1 MSPRAPVTAVVFAA
15 GIVLLL
21 GLLPAGAD
29 GATSTEAP
37 AAQQTTEIEPF
48 SDALEPE
55 HLGLM
60 LTGFAITGVVLVA
73 VVVVWLVKG
82 RVSLLHLTTALCS
95 VAVMVG
101 MASWLITYGEMR
113 RELRTQV
120 VQLILSRGEEVLLSV
135 SANMESG
142 VKLVTLMGN
151 MADMGLNTMNASH
164 PAPVSYLQATRRAFS
179 KADLGVAYF
188 YYGTEEGY
196 FHLID
201 DRGRDSPTVSMWY
214 GFPPNAVA
222 PPVGLSCKGAN
233 NESKAGA
240 GGCAACGCADSDS
253 CRAAC
258 QQTCEV
264 FTEAPCRAALTG
276 PRVLVYN
283 ATWGVVAPHAHVV
296 AMFTYDARSRPWYK
310 FALENANGQTHW
322 TEPYDFV
329 QDQDTGQVTETGISL
344 VLAVTNKDTG
354 VPEGVVAVDFTLKTL
369 HTVVSKQLPTPG
381 SSIFVCTVEGSLI
394 TSTMEPS
401 DFLVHRDTN
410 GKPILKAQ
418 SVTTH
423 EHAVI
428 RDTFSRVVER
438 MGSLERAFES
448 RRVVHFSDSTV
459 LVAPATLAGGL
470 RLLVVIE
477 VPHSDVYDSSNTAST
492 RALAVVL
499 ALSVGLGGIGA
510 AVMAV
515 VMRRLRHLR
524 DVMHKVAWL
533 KLEETAMPSSLIEEV
548 HAMQSS
554 FALVTNNLREYK
566 RYLPQVMLYGEDSV
580 DELGPVA
587 ALPPGE
593 GNTDPHAAIVFTDIK
608 GSTQLWEECSEGM
621 GTAMTVHNIVIR
633 ACIRAHGG
641 YEVKTI
647 GDSFMVA
654 FATLLDAVRF
664 GLDVQ
669 KGLHEAEWPTVL
681 LDHEGRSKSEGWPGL
696 LVRIG
701 VNYGPV
707 TMENNPLTER
717 MDYMGPTV
725 NRAARLEGASPPG
738 GVTLIEETL
747 RTQRLDEGL
756 GPCLRISLGEREL
769 HGVPGKL
776 SLVCLLHTRL
786 GRFKEAV
793 ASGALGVER
802 PAGNPLIKGG
812 GCGSKA
818 SGGDLLSTLSSSV
831 ESSCFSLRR
840 SMGLANA
847 GTDLPPVRCTVAQV
861 QLVAPEYRTDEWAKL
876 KRRFQMLVTWLRMTN
891 GVVMSVAGL
900 NVVASWGLVNKGGAK
915 MHAAYAMRFAELVQ
929 QNIPRTSQFGV
940 VCGLSTGMV
949 SGCHVGDWEARFL
962 AYGGRCLSLCSLL
975 CSLAVTLQTDVLYA
989 TEQEKGAD
997 PSTLQAL
1004 RPVGRVV
1011 LPEARSGVVAYEVCG
1026 GRRAAPDAGS
1036 DTLSDRGNNV
1046 ASGWSR
1052 EYAHMFYA
1060 GQAEE
1065 IVLRAEEL
1073 GDVVAANAGRLMM
1086 GALVKRVASGAVG
1099 GGGASAGLGGY
1110 GRGSVR
1116 DSSFAG
1122 SNGSGSVV
1130 IPLIESE
1137 LLDEGP
1143 EPGVSVLPL

>member
-1 MSPRAPVTAVVFAA
+1 MSPRAPATAVAFAA
-15 GIVLLL
+15 SIVLLL

-29 GATSTEAP
+29 GAPSTE
-37 AAQQTTEIEPF
+37 AQQTTVIEPF
-48 SDALEPE
+48 SDALEPV

-60 LTGFAITGVVLVA
+60 LTGFAITGVMIVA

-101 MASWLITYGEMR
+101 MASWLITYSEMR

-135 SANMESG
+135 STNMESG

-151 MADMGLNTMNASH
+151 IMNMDLLTMNTSH
-164 PAPVSYLQATRRAFS
+164 PAPVAYLQATRRAFS
-179 KADLGVAYF
+179 KADSGVAYF

-201 DRGRDSPTVSMWY
+201 DRGQDSPTVSMWY

-222 PPVGLSCKGAN
+222 PPVGLSCMGAN
-233 NESKAGA
+233 NESAAGD
-240 GGCAACGCADSDS
+240 GGCAACSCADSEP
-253 CRAAC
+253 CRAVC

-264 FTEAPCRAALTG
+264 FTEATCAAG
-276 PRVLVYN
+276 WAEPVVLVYD
-283 ATWGVVAPHAHVV
+283 APWGVSEPHVRV
-296 AMFTYDARSRPWYK
+296 NQNFSYDARSRPWYK
-310 FALENANGQTHW
+310 FALENADGLTHW

-329 QDQDTGQVTETGISL
+329 QDQKTSVATETGISL

-354 VPEGVVAVDFTLKTL
+354 AAEGVLAVDFTLKTL
-369 HTVVSKQLPTPG
+369 HAVISKQLPTPG
-381 SSIFVCTVEGSLI
+381 SAIFVCTVEGSLI

-401 DFLVHRDTN
+401 DFLVHRDTA
-410 GKPILKAQ
+410 GKPILTVQ
-418 SVTTH
+418 NVVTH
-423 EHAVI
+423 KHPVI
-428 RDTFSRVVER
+428 RDTFTRVVER
-438 MGSLERAFES
+438 MGSLVQAFES

-459 LVAPATLAGGL
+459 LISPATLAGGM
-470 RLLVVIE
+470 RLLIVIE
-477 VPHSDVYDSSNTAST
+477 VPDSDVYDSSNTAST

-510 AVMAV
+510 ALMAV

-566 RYLPQVMLYGEDSV
+566 RYLPQVMLYGEDSL
-580 DELGPVA
+580 DEFSPLVSS
-587 ALPPGE
+587 LPPGE
-593 GNTDPHAAIVFTDIK
+593 GGTEPHAAIVFTDIK
-608 GSTQLWEECSEGM
+608 GSTRLWEECSEGM
-621 GTAMTVHNIVIR
+621 GLAMTVHNTLMRSLIR
-633 ACIRAHGG
+633 GHGG

-654 FATLLDAVRF
+654 FATALDAVRF
-664 GLDVQ
+664 GLDAQ
-669 KGLHEAEWPTVL
+669 KGLHEAEWPAAL

-747 RTQRLDEGL
+747 RTQGLDEGL
-756 GPCLRISLGEREL
+756 GPCLRIPLGEREL

-776 SLVCLLHTRL
+776 SLVCLLHTQLERL
-786 GRFKEAV
+786 KGAV
-793 ASGALGVER
+793 ASGALGAKK
-802 PAGNPLIKGG
+802 PTINPLVSAGG
-812 GCGSKA
+812 GAGG
-818 SGGDLLSTLSSSV
+818 GGDADVPSLRSSS

-840 SMGLANA
+840 SMGLTSTS
-847 GTDLPPVRCTVAQV
+847 TDLSPVRCTVTHL
-861 QLVAPEYRTDEWAKL
+861 QLLGPEYRADDWAKL

-900 NVVASWGLVNKGGAK
+900 DVVASWGLVGRSGAN
-915 MHAAYAMRFAELVQ
+915 MHAAYSLRFAELVQ

-997 PSTLQAL
+997 PSTL
-1004 RPVGRVV
+1004 RPVGRVI
-1011 LPEARSGVVAYEVCG
+1011 LPESRHVVVAYEVCG
-1026 GRRAAPDAGS
+1026 GRRASYDGGGAAAS
-1036 DTLSDRGNNV
+1036 DTISIKGNNV

-1052 EYAHMFYA
+1052 EYARLFHT

-1065 IVLRAEEL
+1065 IVQRAEEI
-1073 GDVVAANAGRLMM
+1073 GDVVAANAGRLIM
-1086 GALVKRVASGAVG
+1086 GTLLKRTTRHSEEDQANGGSGYPETHPQTHTL
-1099 GGGASAGLGGY
+1099 SLP
-1110 GRGSVR
+1110 
-1116 DSSFAG
+1116 SFA
-1122 SNGSGSVV
+1122 VEAV
-1130 IPLIESE
+1130 
-1137 LLDEGP
+1137 
-1143 EPGVSVLPL
+1143 

>member
-214 GFPPNAVA
+214 GFPPNPVA
-222 PPVGLSCKGAN
+222 PPSGLTCRGEN

-240 GGCAACGCADSDS
+240 GGCAACSCDSDS
-253 CRAAC
+253 CRTAC

-264 FTEAPCRAALTG
+264 FTESSCAEGWDEPV
-276 PRVLVYN
+276 VLVYDAPWGVAEPKVKVN
-283 ATWGVVAPHAHVV
+283 AT
-296 AMFTYDARSRPWYK
+296 FTFDATSRPWYK
-310 FALENANGQTHW
+310 LGMNNTDGQTHW

-329 QDQDTGQVTETGISL
+329 QDTNTSVATETGISL

-566 RYLPQVMLYGEDSV
+566 RYLPQVMLYGEDSL
-580 DELGPVA
+580 DEFGPLVSS
-587 ALPPGE
+587 LPPGE
-593 GNTDPHAAIVFTDIK
+593 GGTEPHAAIVFTDIK
-608 GSTQLWEECSEGM
+608 GSTRLWEECSEGM
-621 GTAMTVHNIVIR
+621 GLAMTVHNTLMRSLIR
-633 ACIRAHGG
+633 GHGG

-654 FATLLDAVRF
+654 FPTLLDAVRF
-664 GLDVQ
+664 GLDAQ

-747 RTQRLDEGL
+747 RTQGLDEGL

-776 SLVCLLHTRL
+776 SLVCLLHTQLERL
-786 GRFKEAV
+786 QGAV
-793 ASGALGVER
+793 ASGALGMKK
-802 PAGNPLIKGG
+802 PTINPLVTAGG
-812 GCGSKA
+812 G
-818 SGGDLLSTLSSSV
+818 GGGGDADLLSLRSSSG

-840 SMGLANA
+840 SMGLTSTP
-847 GTDLPPVRCTVAQV
+847 TDLSPVRCTVAHL
-861 QLVAPEYRTDEWAKL
+861 QLVAPEYRADDWAKL

-900 NVVASWGLVNKGGAK
+900 NVVASWGLVGKSGAN
-915 MHAAYAMRFAELVQ
+915 MHAAYSLRFAELVQ

-997 PSTLQAL
+997 PSTL

-1011 LPEARSGVVAYEVCG
+1011 LPESRHVVVAYEVCG
-1026 GRRAAPDAGS
+1026 GRRASHDGGAGS
-1036 DTLSDRGNNV
+1036 DTISIKGTNV

-1052 EYAHMFYA
+1052 EYARLFHA

-1065 IVLRAEEL
+1065 MVQRAEEL

-1086 GALVKRVASGAVG
+1086 GTLVRRTARPSLEEEHA
-1099 GGGASAGLGGY
+1099 
-1110 GRGSVR
+1110 
-1116 DSSFAG
+1116 
-1122 SNGSGSVV
+1122 NGSGYPETHPQTQTLSL
-1130 IPLIESE
+1130 PSFA
-1137 LLDEGP
+1137 LDA
-1143 EPGVSVLPL
+1143 V